1 MEFSIQKIRRCGKS
15 ALRSHRREAARV
27 VFFTIFLPFLLL
39 LLLGVNLYHNIPGTF
54 IGQNEKA
61 VWIFA
66 GIAAVVF
73 LFFYLPLWLGAK
85 RWYLETCRPGR
96 LRIPS
101 VFYYFSSFRLYGKA
115 VVTGLHLA
123 FCQTVLLLLG
133 ILPGSGTAVISVVMF
148 RWSDH
153 DLGRSLSLLCLL
165 AGASLLLCGIAWAKY
180 IGRRYF
186 WVPWLL
192 AADPSAPSRWIFG
205 EASRL
210 CREKRGI
217 WEDIYRR
224 LWWPRLLSL
233 GIIPAFWALPIV
245 DCTLVLWLSEQLP
258 IYEKSSVP
266 TSFRQRK
273 IRHFSAGKIPFPAEK
288 QEIPV

>member
-101 VFYYFSSFRLYGKA
+101 VFYYFFLSVFMAKQSLPVCISPFAKLSFCCWEFY
-115 VVTGLHLA
+115 
-123 FCQTVLLLLG
+123 
-133 ILPGSGTAVISVVMF
+133 PE
-148 RWSDH
+148 
-153 DLGRSLSLLCLL
+153 
-165 AGASLLLCGIAWAKY
+165 
-180 IGRRYF
+180 
-186 WVPWLL
+186 
-192 AADPSAPSRWIFG
+192 AARQSF
-205 EASRL
+205 
-210 CREKRGI
+210 
-217 WEDIYRR
+217 
-224 LWWPRLLSL
+224 
-233 GIIPAFWALPIV
+233 
-245 DCTLVLWLSEQLP
+245 QL
-258 IYEKSSVP
+258 
-266 TSFRQRK
+266 
-273 IRHFSAGKIPFPAEK
+273 
-288 QEIPV
+288 